1 MQKKYMA
8 GYNEGKQ
15 TRYHNAFGLTGLITD
30 CVTAMRNR
38 KSITPTVEDTT
49 MKSDFKVLIVDDD
62 AMNIDILRDDLEEKY
77 TVASS
82 ESGEDALEL
91 IPTFRPDVILLDI
104 MMTGI
109 DGYEVCRR
117 IRADHLFDETKIILI
132 SGRAMDNERQKGFEV
147 GADDYITK
155 PFDVEN
161 VDAKIQALQA
171 LKARSA

>member
-1 MQKKYMA
+1 
-8 GYNEGKQ
+8 
-15 TRYHNAFGLTGLITD
+15 
-30 CVTAMRNR
+30 
-38 KSITPTVEDTT
+38 

-77 TVASS
+77 VVDSA
-82 ESGEDALEL
+82 ESGETALEM
-91 IPTFRPDVILLDI
+91 IPVFLPDVILLDI

-117 IRADHLFDETKIILI
+117 IRADRNFDDMKIILI

-155 PFDVEN
+155 PFDVES
-161 VDAKIQALQA
+161 VDDKIQVLKN
-171 LKARSA
+171 LKAQAT